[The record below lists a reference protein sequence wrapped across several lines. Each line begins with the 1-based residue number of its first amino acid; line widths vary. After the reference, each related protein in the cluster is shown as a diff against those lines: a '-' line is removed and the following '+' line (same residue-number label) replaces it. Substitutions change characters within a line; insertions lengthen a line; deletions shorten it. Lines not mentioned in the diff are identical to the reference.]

1 MSISKGEIVNKVTLI
16 NLFVSQQQVHNML
29 NFEMN
34 EKHFPVYLLAG
45 TKFHLSLRA
54 DGMLADNKSF
64 VTLYAI
70 NIYGEIK
77 N

>member
-1 MSISKGEIVNKVTLI
+1 
-16 NLFVSQQQVHNML
+16 ML

-45 TKFHLSLRA
+45 TKFHLALRA

-77 N
+77 NWSSTIKIKYFLYL